1 MLNNI
6 EKIKPKIKK
15 IARKYDLN
23 FVVLF
28 GSLASGLV
36 HKRSD
41 IDLAYSAKKFLD
53 YRKEYELTCEFQ
65 RAFNLGPKVEIE
77 LVNLDNAPPLL
88 AKEVAFKGKL
98 LAEIA
103 PRSFAYFQMYAFKLF
118 VEAKP
123 LFALR
128 DKFIFQ
134 NL

>member
-1 MLNNI
+1 MLNNLAKVKANI
-6 EKIKPKIKK
+6 RK
-15 IARKYDLN
+15 IAKKYDLN

-28 GSLASGLV
+28 GSRVSGLV

-53 YRKEYELTCEFQ
+53 NRKEYELIGEFQ
-65 RAFNLGPKVEIE
+65 RAFNLGSKVEIE

-88 AKEVAFKGKL
+88 AKGIAFKGNL
-98 LAEIA
+98 LTEIT
-103 PRSFAYFQMYAFKLF
+103 PHSFAYFQMYAFKLF

-128 DKFIFQ
+128 DKFISQ